1 MNKNKLS
8 KFTISLVALLSVV
21 SCNINTPSKTSSNS
35 NSENPNSSSDIA
47 PSSSD
52 SGSTSSE
59 IKESVI
65 LSGVSAKKEF
75 TLFEQ
80 HKNRSSENDDGFIDH
95 SQSYKVGDDNAF
107 NVRPELTVLDATT
120 YLPVSA
126 SRWQHDF
133 EITVKKDNQ
142 VVGSEYYSVTDARAA
157 DIKFTQAAIGN
168 TFTINVVPG
177 GIEDA
182 KKATFTKSITVEVVD
197 GYNVYDAKEIG
208 YFDTRGQDSTED
220 SFRMEDDS
228 VWQCKWYDFKL
239 ANKMDVNLHPAALI
253 FQKDIKVTVDDLP
266 ANFFYTEAE
275 ARALNDTKSAGSLR
289 DWAYL
294 YMHTTD
300 GSILVDGNY
309 FDFDLSAIPLVKRN
323 SSKTTETGAV
333 VSHSAAFK
341 AIRGDDVTFRNI
353 NMSGNAKNAVNDD
366 DKIYGGGFIFIK
378 GAGSKTF
385 NATNIIATQFF
396 ITVMGEKPY
405 DENGTLTTYKLDKM
419 KCFNNYN
426 SFLYNWG
433 STFEVKDTLFKSCGG
448 PVIIQDHTNTDNYE
462 SNNGLVVE
470 GNAPITN
477 FVDCTLEN
485 YVSGSEAW
493 FQQFGATSLISD
505 IKSLSDLIG
514 ATGLPK
520 SFVVNEKHEGKFTQ
534 ELAGQKS
541 LFNFIVLNKS
551 GSAEGITSSP
561 VCGTVNFIESE
572 KTTTFN
578 YRQPN
583 TNPVAQAYL
592 AYLAAPDA
600 EKEAAQQTLIATAA
614 ANGVT
619 FAPDYSDANEK
630 ITAYITDI
638 CTPHVILRTLNS
650 NGGPVYDFGDGF
662 DLLGYDG
669 KNPFLQTVQTI
680 AGTAQ
685 GLEPA
690 RFVPSEAQLANMPN
704 YTTIYYGG
712 MGLVFGL
719 TNYVR

>member
-21 SCNINTPSKTSSNS
+21 SCNVNIPSKTSSNS
-35 NSENPNSSSDIA
+35 NSDNPNSSSDIA

-52 SGSTSSE
+52 SGSSSSE

-341 AIRGDDVTFRNI
+341 AIRGDDVTFCNI

-366 DKIYGGGFIFIK
+366 
-378 GAGSKTF
+378 
-385 NATNIIATQFF
+385 N
-396 ITVMGEKPY
+396 
-405 DENGTLTTYKLDKM
+405 
-419 KCFNNYN
+419 
-426 SFLYNWG
+426 
-433 STFEVKDTLFKSCGG
+433 
-448 PVIIQDHTNTDNYE
+448 
-462 SNNGLVVE
+462 
-470 GNAPITN
+470 
-477 FVDCTLEN
+477 
-485 YVSGSEAW
+485 
-493 FQQFGATSLISD
+493 
-505 IKSLSDLIG
+505 
-514 ATGLPK
+514 
-520 SFVVNEKHEGKFTQ
+520 
-534 ELAGQKS
+534 
-541 LFNFIVLNKS
+541 
-551 GSAEGITSSP
+551 
-561 VCGTVNFIESE
+561 
-572 KTTTFN
+572 
-578 YRQPN
+578 
-583 TNPVAQAYL
+583 
-592 AYLAAPDA
+592 
-600 EKEAAQQTLIATAA
+600 
-614 ANGVT
+614 
-619 FAPDYSDANEK
+619 
-630 ITAYITDI
+630 
-638 CTPHVILRTLNS
+638 
-650 NGGPVYDFGDGF
+650 
-662 DLLGYDG
+662 
-669 KNPFLQTVQTI
+669 
-680 AGTAQ
+680 
-685 GLEPA
+685 
-690 RFVPSEAQLANMPN
+690 
-704 YTTIYYGG
+704 
-712 MGLVFGL
+712 
-719 TNYVR
+719 